1 MNRRWTRALRAG
13 GMTLLL
19 GLLCAA
25 ALAAP
30 ALSTVQN
37 FAHTHSNSTP
47 HHVHP
52 LCLLLGGTPPAAP
65 IVAIEFRRR
74 DDALSFYVPSF
85 TLAEVFTGSRSRA
98 PPPNV
103 EP

>member
-1 MNRRWTRALRAG
+1 MTRRFSEALRAG

-30 ALSTVQN
+30 ALSTQN
-37 FAHTHSNSTP
+37 FAHTHSDSTP

-52 LCLLLGGTPPAAP
+52 LHLLLGSTPAAAP
-65 IVAIEFRRR
+65 MVAVEVTQL
-74 DDALSFYVPSF
+74 DDALPFYVASF
-85 TLAEVFTGSRSRA
+85 VTAEVFTGSRSRA
-98 PPPNV
+98 PPPNL
-103 EP
+103 

>member
-13 GMTLLL
+13 GTTLLL

-25 ALAAP
+25 ALALP
-30 ALSTVQN
+30 ALSTQN
-37 FAHTHSNSTP
+37 FAHTHSGSTP

-52 LCLLLGGTPPAAP
+52 LHLLLGSTPAAAP
-65 IVAIEFRRR
+65 TVAVDVTQLE
-74 DDALSFYVPSF
+74 DVLPFYVTSF
-85 TLAEVFTGSRSRA
+85 VAAEVFTGSRSRA

>member
-1 MNRRWTRALRAG
+1 
-13 GMTLLL
+13 MTLLL

-25 ALAAP
+25 ALALP
-30 ALSTVQN
+30 ALSTQN
-37 FAHTHSNSTP
+37 FAHTHSDSTP

-52 LCLLLGGTPPAAP
+52 LHLLLGSTPPAAP
-65 IVAIEFRRR
+65 TVAV
-74 DDALSFYVPSF
+74 DVAQLGDVLPFYVTSF
-85 TLAEVFTGSRSRA
+85 APAKGFTGSRSRA